1 MFVKWMAPLLVFLL
15 VPPPASRA
23 RDFLTAGEVESI
35 QGAPGIDARVNL
47 YMDAA
52 ERRLRSAAERVTGG
66 ESDEGDPLEFLTAEQ
81 MLEDYLRILRSVMF
95 AVDDA
100 FQEPK
105 RAKGDISTALRRLK
119 GRTGELLKRLR
130 DLRRLSEEK
139 QKEALWNLV
148 NQADE
153 ITEAARAGAEEG
165 LSILRAQRS
174 R

>member
-1 MFVKWMAPLLVFLL
+1 MFAKWMAPLLVFLL
-15 VPPPASRA
+15 VPAPAPRA
-23 RDFLTAGEVESI
+23 RDFLTAKEVELI

-52 ERRLRSAAERVTGG
+52 ERRLRSADERVRGV
-66 ESDEGDPLEFLTAEQ
+66 ESGEGDPLEFLTAEE

-105 RAKGDISTALRRLK
+105 RAKGDVPTALRRLK
-119 GRTGELLKRLR
+119 GRTGELIERLR

-139 QKEALWNLV
+139 RREPLWNLV
-148 NQADE
+148 AQADE
-153 ITEAARAGAEEG
+153 ITRAARDGAEEG
-165 LSILRAQRS
+165 LSLLRS
-174 R
+174 RRSR